1 MHRLLIVDDEEIERE
16 GMAQFIPWDTYG
28 MKVVGTAR
36 NGAEGLEKIAKYKPD
51 LAIVDIKM
59 PVMNGIEMIRK
70 AKEQYPDMTFVV
82 LSGYGDYEFTSQ
94 AMELGV
100 RHYILK
106 PCDEAKMI
114 PVLNKAIAEMEET
127 RAQNARSEKV
137 EAEARLLKPYAWE
150 QLFRDLLQGRALP
163 QGSSTRQLLEEL
175 GGEERSILLL
185 DFRLKCGF
193 DSLERYVVGNMLGDL
208 LPDSTLL
215 MTTGIDRDVLVLAD
229 AAAEPSLESAVQVLK
244 KEFKR
249 FETVNMLSAASRT
262 GTLDELSTLFQQVR
276 ELLQLNP
283 DENETALLR
292 PGQNAALP
300 ETVNEIFDIRALR
313 QAGSYEELLREL
325 SLAFARMEAKSYRPR
340 QRTQLCELAWKL
352 LFEGKTPPEESLAA
366 WADALT
372 AAWSLP
378 QPDARSREIFLA
390 IYENLSDPDFSLQT
404 IAQQRLFMSEDHLR
418 RIFSQMTG
426 ERFSAYLE
434 RARITQAQRL
444 LEYHPEMKISRLA
457 ALVGYPL
464 DGQYAKESRLCKPC
478 AEKPPIRANVQTV
491 CRKCAAAF
499 LHKERT
505 PNLAI

>member
-1 MHRLLIVDDEEIERE
+1 MEKGRIGLYTLLIVDDEEIERE
-16 GMAQFIPWDTYG
+16 GMAQFIPWDSYE
-28 MKVVGTAR
+28 MKVVSTAR
-36 NGAEGLEKIAKYKPD
+36 NGAEGLEKIAKYRPD

-59 PVMNGIEMIRK
+59 PVMNGIEMIRQ
-70 AKEQYPDMTFVV
+70 AREQYPDMTFVV

-106 PCDEAKMI
+106 PCDESKMI
-114 PVLNKAIAEMEET
+114 PVLNKAFAELEET
-127 RAQNARSEKV
+127 RERNAHSEKM
-137 EAEARLLKPYAWE
+137 ETEARLLKPYARE
-150 QLFRDLLQGRALP
+150 QLFRDLLLGKAQA
-163 QGSSTRQLLEEL
+163 SSGARQLLSGL
-175 GGEERSILLL
+175 GGEQRTVLLL

-208 LPDSTLL
+208 LPDGTLL
-215 MTTGIDRDVLVLAD
+215 MTTGINRDVLVLTD
-229 AAAEPSLESAVQVLK
+229 AMAEPSVETAVQVLK

-249 FETVNMLSAASRT
+249 FETLPMLSSASRT
-262 GTLDELSTLFQQVR
+262 GTLAELSVLFQQVQ

-292 PGQNAALP
+292 PSQNAALP

-325 SLAFARMEAKSYRPR
+325 ALAFARMEAKNYRPR
-340 QRTQLCELAWKL
+340 QRQQLCELAWKL
-352 LFEGKTPPEESLAA
+352 LFEDKAAPEDSLPA

-444 LEYHPEMKISRLA
+444 LEFQPDMKISRLA
-457 ALVGYPL
+457 ELVGYPL
-464 DGQYAKESRLCKPC
+464 DGQYFSKVFRKLCGVTPT
-478 AEKPPIRANVQTV
+478 EYRN
-491 CRKCAAAF
+491 KC
-499 LHKERT
+499 
-505 PNLAI
+505 

>member
-1 MHRLLIVDDEEIERE
+1 MEKGRIGLYTLLIEDDEEIERE

-106 PCDEAKMI
+106 PCDEGKMI
-114 PVLNKAIAEMEET
+114 PVLNKAIAELDEA
-127 RAQNARSEKV
+127 RAQNAHSEKM
-137 EAEARLLKPYAWE
+137 ETEARLLKPYARE
-150 QLFRDLLQGRALP
+150 QLFRDLLLGKAQA
-163 QGSSTRQLLEEL
+163 SSGARQLLSGL
-175 GGEERSILLL
+175 GGEQRSVLLL

-208 LPDSTLL
+208 LPGGTLL
-215 MTTGIDRDVLVLAD
+215 MTTGIDRDVLVLTD
-229 AAAEPSLESAVQVLK
+229 AMAEPSVETAVQVLK

-249 FETVNMLSAASRT
+249 FETLPMLSSASRT
-262 GTLDELSTLFQQVR
+262 GTLAELSVLFQQVQ

-292 PGQNAALP
+292 PSQNAALP

-325 SLAFARMEAKSYRPR
+325 ALAFARMEAKNYRPR
-340 QRTQLCELAWKL
+340 QRQQLCELAWKL
-352 LFEGKTPPEESLAA
+352 LFEDEAAPEDSLPA

-372 AAWSLP
+372 SAWSLP

-444 LEYHPEMKISRLA
+444 LEFQPDMKISRLA
-457 ALVGYPL
+457 ELVGYPL
-464 DGQYAKESRLCKPC
+464 DGQYFSKIFRKLCG
-478 AEKPPIRANVQTV
+478 V
-491 CRKCAAAF
+491 
-499 LHKERT
+499 T
-505 PNLAI
+505 PTEYRSKY

>member
-1 MHRLLIVDDEEIERE
+1 MEKGRIGLYTLLIVDDEEIERE

-114 PVLNKAIAEMEET
+114 PVLNKAFAELEET
-127 RAQNARSEKV
+127 RERNAHSEKM
-137 EAEARLLKPYAWE
+137 ETEARLLKPYARE
-150 QLFRDLLQGRALP
+150 QLFRDLLLGKAQA
-163 QGSSTRQLLEEL
+163 SSGARQLLSGL
-175 GGEERSILLL
+175 GGEQRTVLLL

-208 LPDSTLL
+208 LPDGTLL
-215 MTTGIDRDVLVLAD
+215 MTTGINRDVLVLTD
-229 AAAEPSLESAVQVLK
+229 AMAEPSVETAVHVLK

-249 FETVNMLSAASRT
+249 FETLPMLSSASRT
-262 GTLDELSTLFQQVR
+262 GTLAELSVLFRQVQ

-292 PGQNAALP
+292 PSQNAALP

-325 SLAFARMEAKSYRPR
+325 ALAFARMEAKNYRPR
-340 QRTQLCELAWKL
+340 QRQQLCELAWKL
-352 LFEGKTPPEESLAA
+352 LFEDKAAPEDSLPA

-444 LEYHPEMKISRLA
+444 LEFQPDMKISRLA
-457 ALVGYPL
+457 ELVGYPL
-464 DGQYAKESRLCKPC
+464 DGQYFSK
-478 AEKPPIRANVQTV
+478 VF
-491 CRKCAAAF
+491 RKICGV
-499 LHKERT
+499 T
-505 PNLAI
+505 PTEYRSKY

>member
-1 MHRLLIVDDEEIERE
+1 MHTLLIVDDEEIERE
-16 GMAQFIPWDTYG
+16 GMAQFIPWDSYE
-28 MKVVGTAR
+28 MKVVSTAR
-36 NGAEGLEKIAKYKPD
+36 NGAEGLEKIAKYRPD

-59 PVMNGIEMIRK
+59 PVMNGIEMIRQ
-70 AKEQYPDMTFVV
+70 AREQYPDMTFVV

-106 PCDEAKMI
+106 PCDESKMI
-114 PVLNKAIAEMEET
+114 PVLNKAFAELEET
-127 RAQNARSEKV
+127 RERNAHSEKM
-137 EAEARLLKPYAWE
+137 ETEARLLKPYARE
-150 QLFRDLLQGRALP
+150 QLFRDLLLGKAQA
-163 QGSSTRQLLEEL
+163 SSGARQLLSGL
-175 GGEERSILLL
+175 GGEQRTVLLL

-208 LPDSTLL
+208 LPDGTLL
-215 MTTGIDRDVLVLAD
+215 MTTGINRDVLVLTD
-229 AAAEPSLESAVQVLK
+229 AMAEPSVETAVHVLK

-249 FETVNMLSAASRT
+249 FETLPMLSSASRT
-262 GTLDELSTLFQQVR
+262 GTLAELSVLFRQVQ

-292 PGQNAALP
+292 PSQNAALP

-325 SLAFARMEAKSYRPR
+325 ALAFARMEAKNYRPR
-340 QRTQLCELAWKL
+340 QRQQLCELAWKL
-352 LFEGKTPPEESLAA
+352 LFEDKAAPEDALAA

-372 AAWSLP
+372 AAWNLP
-378 QPDARSREIFLA
+378 QPDARNREIFLA

-434 RARITQAQRL
+434 HARITQAQRL
-444 LEYHPEMKISRLA
+444 LEFQPDMKISRLA
-457 ALVGYPL
+457 ELVGYPL
-464 DGQYAKESRLCKPC
+464 DGQYFSKVFRKLCG
-478 AEKPPIRANVQTV
+478 V
-491 CRKCAAAF
+491 
-499 LHKERT
+499 T
-505 PNLAI
+505 PTEYRNKY

>member
-1 MHRLLIVDDEEIERE
+1 MYTLLIVDDEEIERE
-16 GMAQFIPWDTYG
+16 GMAQFIPWDTYE

-106 PCDEAKMI
+106 PCDEGKMI
-114 PVLNKAIAEMEET
+114 PVLNKAIAELDEA
-127 RAQNARSEKV
+127 RAQNAHSAKLEN
-137 EAEARLLKPYAWE
+137 EARLLKPYARE
-150 QLFRDLLQGRALP
+150 QLFRDLLLGKAQA
-163 QGSSTRQLLEEL
+163 SSGARQLLTEL
-175 GGEERSILLL
+175 GGTQRSVLLL

-208 LPDSTLL
+208 LPDGTLL
-215 MTTGIDRDVLVLAD
+215 MTTGVDRDVLVLTD
-229 AAAEPSLESAVQVLK
+229 AMAEPSVETAVQVLK

-249 FETVNMLSAASRT
+249 FETLPMLSSASRT
-262 GTLDELSTLFQQVR
+262 GTLAELSVLFRQVQ

-292 PGQNAALP
+292 PSQNAALP

-325 SLAFARMEAKSYRPR
+325 ALAFARMEAKNYRPR
-340 QRTQLCELAWKL
+340 QRQQLCELAWKL
-352 LFEGKTPPEESLAA
+352 LFEDKAAPEDSLPA

-434 RARITQAQRL
+434 HARITQAQRL
-444 LEYHPEMKISRLA
+444 LEFQPDMKISRLA
-457 ALVGYPL
+457 ELVGYPL
-464 DGQYAKESRLCKPC
+464 DGQYFSKVFRKLCGVTPT
-478 AEKPPIRANVQTV
+478 EYRN
-491 CRKCAAAF
+491 KC
-499 LHKERT
+499 
-505 PNLAI
+505 